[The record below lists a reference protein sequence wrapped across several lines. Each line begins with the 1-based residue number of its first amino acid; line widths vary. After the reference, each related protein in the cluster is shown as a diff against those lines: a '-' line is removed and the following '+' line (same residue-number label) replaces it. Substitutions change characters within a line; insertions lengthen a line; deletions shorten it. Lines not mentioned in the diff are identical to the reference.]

1 MMHEKEFKSAL
12 ASLTALLLLAG
23 CGGAE
28 RAPVAAETAAE
39 YALESFELSG
49 IPAVCGG
56 AVYDCAG
63 GSSAAVWPEA
73 GTPLDAPEGFRATS
87 LCSGGEGGVWTLDIY
102 WDEDY
107 AERFELCLHRLEG
120 GYELCAEPWVSSV
133 EKICWSDGALWASC
147 TDGYVRCIDESL
159 ELLLEYELENV
170 MGLAA
175 TGSGVNLKYREK
187 AGVTFANLSPD
198 GSLTPGPAALTEDC
212 ILQNALGGWLWTDGR
227 GLVRDAGAGA
237 EYADIWA
244 ESGLVFSAASLW
256 AAELGDGLYA
266 VSDGSAAGVL
276 RPASEADPEPPER
289 VTLTLANLDENS
301 CIPTYIDEFNRSHSD
316 IRVELLPEMPHEA
329 LVALM
334 ASDEAPDIIGFG
346 YNSPESMAANGWLL
360 DMYTLMGDFPREDFL
375 LGPFETD
382 GALYALSPEYHVYSL
397 VGLEA
402 DFGSSY
408 VHPISD
414 FKDMGV
420 HYYGDAFLT
429 YSIPLWIQQNRQGAD
444 CDFTSPEFLE
454 LLEAARSM
462 DKAESQSSKKLALS
476 IISGTHDLIIK
487 EKRENLELWPVGF
500 PGGSY
505 ISPIAAMGIH
515 AATEEPE
522 AAWEFIRWCVA
533 ERETSSELTL
543 NIPAMEEMFYELLH
557 PYEDLDPEKVI
568 INEDGSWEY
577 EGKHY
582 DTLFSWEPSITERQA
597 DMMLGLIRSLDT
609 VIYYDAEIDDIIS
622 EDAGAFLAGERSLGD
637 TAALL
642 GDRLGTYLAEKYG

>member
-1 MMHEKEFKSAL
+1 MRRAAAL
-12 ASLTALLLLAG
+12 ALALLLLAG
-23 CGGAE
+23 CGAGS
-28 RAPVAAETAAE
+28 APVAAETAAE
-39 YALESFELSG
+39 YALESFELAG
-49 IPAVCGG
+49 IPAVIGG

-63 GSSAAVWPEA
+63 GSSAEVWPEA
-73 GTPLDAPEGFRATS
+73 GAPLDSPEGARATA
-87 LCSGGEGGVWTLDIY
+87 LASGGGDGVWTLDRY
-102 WDEDY
+102 WDADG
-107 AERFELCLHRLEG
+107 AEHAALCLHKIG
-120 GYELCAEPWVSSV
+120 GGCESFEPDWPGEVTDMCCSG
-133 EKICWSDGALWASC
+133 GALWLAC
-147 TDGYVRCIDESL
+147 TDGYVRCMGEGFG
-159 ELLLEYELENV
+159 LLLEYELGDV
-170 MGLAA
+170 TGMGAA
-175 TGSGVNLKYREK
+175 ESGVNLKYLDRGEVK
-187 AGVTFANLSPD
+187 FANLSID
-198 GSLTPGPAALTEDC
+198 GALTPGPAALTEDC
-212 ILQNALGGWLWTDGR
+212 VLQDALGGWLWTDGR
-227 GLVRDAGAGA
+227 GLVRDTGAGAG
-237 EYADIWA
+237 YAVIWA

-289 VTLTLANLDENS
+289 VTLTLAHMDENS

-360 DMYTLMGDFPREDFL
+360 DMYTLMGDFPRADFL

-382 GALYALSPEYHVYSL
+382 GALYALSPEYHVYTL

-402 DFGSSY
+402 DFGRSY
-408 VHPISD
+408 VHPTEDYEGIG
-414 FKDMGV
+414 FN
-420 HYYGDAFLT
+420 HFAGDEFLT
-429 YSIPLWIQQNRQGAD
+429 YSIPLWIEQNRRGAD
-444 CDFTSPEFLE
+444 CGFDSPEFTE
-454 LLEAARSM
+454 LLEMAGSM
-462 DKAESQSSKKLALS
+462 TKAESFSPETLS
-476 IISGTHDLIIK
+476 VYIMTNHMELINTEK
-487 EKRENLELWPVGF
+487 ERGLELWPVGF

-533 ERETSSELTL
+533 ERENFMFTL
-543 NIPAMEEMFYELLH
+543 NLPALEEKFYELLH
-557 PYEDLDPEKVI
+557 PHEDLDPEKVVI
-568 INEDGSWEY
+568 REDGTWDY
-577 EGKHY
+577 EGRHY
-582 DTLFSWEPSITERQA
+582 ETVFSWEPSITERQA
-597 DMMLGLIRSLDT
+597 DMMLGLVKSLDT
-609 VIYYDAEIDDIIS
+609 VIYCDAEMDDIIS

>member
-1 MMHEKEFKSAL
+1 M
-12 ASLTALLLLAG
+12 
-23 CGGAE
+23 C
-28 RAPVAAETAAE
+28 
-39 YALESFELSG
+39 
-49 IPAVCGG
+49 
-56 AVYDCAG
+56 
-63 GSSAAVWPEA
+63 
-73 GTPLDAPEGFRATS
+73 
-87 LCSGGEGGVWTLDIY
+87 CSGG
-102 WDEDY
+102 
-107 AERFELCLHRLEG
+107 
-120 GYELCAEPWVSSV
+120 
-133 EKICWSDGALWASC
+133 ALWLAC
-147 TDGYVRCIDESL
+147 ADGCVRCLGEGF
-159 ELLLEYELENV
+159 ELLLEYELGDV
-170 MGLAA
+170 TGMGA
-175 TGSGVNLKYREK
+175 TESGVNLKYREGGEVK
-187 AGVTFANLSPD
+187 FANLSMD
-198 GSLTPGPAALTEDC
+198 GALTPGPAALTEDC
-212 ILQNALGGWLWTDGR
+212 ILQNALGGWLWADGR

-237 EYADIWA
+237 GYAVLWA

-276 RPASEADPEPPER
+276 RPASEADPERPER

-301 CIPTYIDEFNRSHSD
+301 CISSYIDEFNRSHSD
-316 IRVELLPEMPHEA
+316 IRVELLPEMSREA

-382 GALYALSPEYHVYSL
+382 GALYAVSPEYHVYTL

-402 DFGSSY
+402 DFGRSY
-408 VHPISD
+408 VHPTEDYEGIG
-414 FKDMGV
+414 FN
-420 HYYGDAFLT
+420 HFAGDEFLT
-429 YSIPLWIQQNRQGAD
+429 YSIPLWIEQNRRGAD
-444 CDFTSPEFLE
+444 CGFDSPEFTK
-454 LLEAARSM
+454 LLEMAGSM
-462 DKAESQSSKKLALS
+462 TKFSPDTLS
-476 IISGTHDLIIK
+476 VSVLTNHMELINTEK
-487 EKRENLELWPVGF
+487 ERGLELWPVGF

-533 ERETSSELTL
+533 ERENFMFTL
-543 NIPAMEEMFYELLH
+543 NLPALEEKFYELLH
-557 PYEDLDPEKVI
+557 PHEGLDPEKVVI
-568 INEDGSWEY
+568 REDGTWDHEGRHY
-577 EGKHY
+577 E
-582 DTLFSWEPSITERQA
+582 TVFSWEPSITQRQA

-609 VIYYDAEIDDIIS
+609 VIYYDAEMDDLIR

>member
-1 MMHEKEFKSAL
+1 MRRTAAL
-12 ASLTALLLLAG
+12 ALALLLLAG
-23 CGGAE
+23 CGAGS
-28 RAPVAAETAAE
+28 APVPAETAAE
-39 YALESFELSG
+39 YALESFELAG
-49 IPAVCGG
+49 FPAVIGG

-73 GTPLDAPEGFRATS
+73 GAPLDSPEGARATA
-87 LCSGGEGGVWTLDIY
+87 LAAGGGDGVWTLDRY
-102 WDEDY
+102 WDADGTEH
-107 AERFELCLHRLEG
+107 AALCLHKIG
-120 GYELCAEPWVSSV
+120 GGCESFEPDWPGEVTDMCCSG
-133 EKICWSDGALWASC
+133 GALWLAC
-147 TDGYVRCIDESL
+147 ADGCVRCVDADFG
-159 ELLLEYELENV
+159 LLLEHELENV

-175 TGSGVNLKYREK
+175 TGSGVNLKYREGGEVK
-187 AGVTFANLSPD
+187 FANLSMD
-198 GSLTPGPAALTEDC
+198 GALTPGPAALTEDC
-212 ILQNALGGWLWTDGR
+212 VLQDALGGWLWMDTR
-227 GLVRDAGAGA
+227 GLVRDTGAGA
-237 EYADIWA
+237 EYAVIWA

-256 AAELGDGLYA
+256 AAELGEGLYA
-266 VSDGSAAGVL
+266 VSDGSAAGIL

-289 VTLTLANLDENS
+289 VTLTLAHMDENS

-346 YNSPESMAANGWLL
+346 YNSPESMAAKGWLL

-382 GALYALSPEYHVYSL
+382 GALYALSPEYHVYTL

-402 DFGSSY
+402 DFGRSY

-429 YSIPLWIQQNRQGAD
+429 YSIPLWIQQNRRGAD
-444 CDFTSPEFLE
+444 CDFTSPEFTE
-454 LLEAARSM
+454 LLEMAGSM
-462 DKAESQSSKKLALS
+462 TKAESFSPETLS
-476 IISGTHDLIIK
+476 VSVLTNHMELINTEK
-487 EKRENLELWPVGF
+487 ERGLELWPVGF

-533 ERETSSELTL
+533 ERENFMFTL
-543 NIPAMEEMFYELLH
+543 NLPALEEKFYELLH
-557 PYEDLDPEKVI
+557 PHKDLDPEKVVI
-568 INEDGSWEY
+568 REDGTWDY
-577 EGKHY
+577 EGRHY
-582 DTLFSWEPSITERQA
+582 ETVFSWEPSITQRQA
-597 DMMLGLIRSLDT
+597 DMMLGLVKSLDT
-609 VIYYDAEIDDIIS
+609 VIYYDAELVDLIR
-622 EDAGAFLAGERSLGD
+622 EDAGAFLSGERSLGD